1 MRFATIT
8 FGFLCWL
15 MLPGCAEIAQKKV
28 VATALPPAQTITSK
42 PVSKPLAAPDN
53 PGFSELP
60 LANSAPSVWQRA
72 TVDLDISLCDERPGI
87 MRWAKTLS
95 NQPQRLES
103 ELWRAAPYV
112 DWILRQA
119 AMVNVPAQVVLV
131 PFVETDFR
139 QVIGPGGP
147 AGWWQL
153 TADTARRYGL
163 TVNAAQDQRFDPIA
177 STTAALKMLKEIS
190 PQFDR
195 RWPLVI
201 AAYNAGPYRLKKI
214 LQSKNLAASEVD
226 DYRILPLP
234 KTTLEHLDRMH
245 AYACIFMAPQ
255 RFGLE
260 LPELE
265 ASRRL
270 EIYSLENDST
280 TPLIAQALGIQTRAF
295 MIEQPLFGARSRIPR
310 GSKLLLPG
318 DFSMRYAQLS
328 NEQINAALSNSVTR
342 TNTLASPANTEKSAG
357 TAPMY
362 VVKSGDNLWAIAR
375 KLRVRLS
382 FLMHINGLQKNSR
395 LQIGQKL
402 RIGE

>member
-1 MRFATIT
+1 
-8 FGFLCWL
+8 
-15 MLPGCAEIAQKKV
+15 V
-28 VATALPPAQTITSK
+28 SK
-42 PVSKPLAAPDN
+42 PVSRPLAAPDN
-53 PGFSELP
+53 PRFSELP
-60 LANSAPSVWQRA
+60 LANAAPSVWQRA

-87 MRWAKTLS
+87 LRWAKTLT

-119 AMVNVPAQVVLV
+119 AVANVPAQVVLV

-163 TVNAAQDQRFDPIA
+163 TVNALQDQRFDPIA
-177 STTAALKMLKEIS
+177 STVAALKMLKEIS

-214 LQSKNLAASEVD
+214 LQSKNLAADEVD

-270 EIYSLENDST
+270 EIYTLANDST
-280 TPLIAQALGIQTRAF
+280 TPLIAQALGIPTREF
-295 MIEQPLFGARSRIPR
+295 MVEQPLFGARSRIAR
-310 GSKLLLPG
+310 GSRLLLPD
-318 DFSMRYAQLS
+318 DFSARYAQLS
-328 NEQINAALSNSVTR
+328 DEQINVSLSNSLVR
-342 TNTLASPANTEKSAG
+342 TNILASPSNTEKSVGA
-357 TAPMY
+357 APTY
-362 VVKSGDNLWAIAR
+362 IVKSGDNPWTIAR
-375 KLRVRLS
+375 KLSVKLS
-382 FLMHINGLQKNSR
+382 LLMRINGLQRNSR
-395 LQIGQKL
+395 LHIGQKL
-402 RIGE
+402 RISE